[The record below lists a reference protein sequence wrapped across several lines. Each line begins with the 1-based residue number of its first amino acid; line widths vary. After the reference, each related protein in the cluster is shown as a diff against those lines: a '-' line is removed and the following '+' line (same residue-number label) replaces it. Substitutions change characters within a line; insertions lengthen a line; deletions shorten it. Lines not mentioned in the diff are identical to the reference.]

1 MLTFRPWV
9 LYTLKWSLG
18 SYSTSKAC
26 GMLRKLMHFNLFWG
40 AQEPK
45 YVWRKFMYDSHSW
58 QGGKNSKTFS
68 SSPLWLQSGYT
79 FKQAKLHIPWHCVL
93 AVGEDLL
100 LMREYI
106 CAHTEDSLSW
116 TGPMF
121 WIYFLALFPRAKSK
135 LGHLHQFPFWG
146 QMIWVHNNR
155 VLLTP
160 DGVK

>member
-100 LMREYI
+100 LMRVHLCPHWGLPFLNWTHVLNLFLSTFSKSQI
-106 CAHTEDSLSW
+106 KTRTSTPISLLRSNE
-116 TGPMF
+116 MS
-121 WIYFLALFPRAKSK
+121 A
-135 LGHLHQFPFWG
+135 
-146 QMIWVHNNR
+146 
-155 VLLTP
+155 
-160 DGVK
+160 